1 MRGCCRIKNR
11 PHKHKLNYKIMTD
24 ISKNAELQQSCIA
37 AVSDRMCYV
46 VECSAGCYDDY
57 HTWIAGVFPD
67 AIDAEKLKEEI
78 TNKIEISKNI
88 PCPFNEDSLEFLTD
102 EQNDIYYKWWN
113 ENNDALEFN
122 SARVVEYPFG
132 KSYR

>member
-57 HTWIAGVFPD
+57 HTWIAGIFPD
-67 AIDAEKLKEEI
+67 AVDAEKLKEEI
-78 TNKIEISKNI
+78 TNKVEISKNI
-88 PCPFNEDSLEFLTD
+88 PCPFDEDNLEFLTD

-113 ENNDALEFN
+113 DNNDANEFN
-122 SARVVEYPFG
+122 SAKVVEYPFG
-132 KSYR
+132 KSCR

>member
-57 HTWIAGVFPD
+57 HTWIAGIFPD

-78 TNKIEISKNI
+78 TNRIEISKNI
-88 PCPFNEDSLEFLTD
+88 PCPFDEDNLEFLTE

-132 KSYR
+132 KSCR